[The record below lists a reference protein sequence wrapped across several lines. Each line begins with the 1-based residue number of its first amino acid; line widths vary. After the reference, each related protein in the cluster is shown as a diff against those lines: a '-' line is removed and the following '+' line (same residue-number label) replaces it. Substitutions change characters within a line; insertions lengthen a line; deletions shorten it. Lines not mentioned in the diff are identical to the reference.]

1 MFIIQINNFDLTMNE
16 AMVIFCFNIKTML
29 LFCQFFF
36 KNFFYY
42 IEYYSSINSCP
53 CYQLTLFKNDWIEN
67 GTEPLSHF
75 QNSNTWEFLLH
86 VCIIQNVYRML
97 LFEIL
102 KNARHLMSVDN
113 RLDHGGELVKNG
125 GFWCSVI
132 WNHVEAV
139 QPKKFLKTM

>member
-102 KNARHLMSVDN
+102 KNARHLMSVVIDLIMEESWWRMEGFGVLSFEIMWKLYN
-113 RLDHGGELVKNG
+113 RKN
-125 GFWCSVI
+125 S
-132 WNHVEAV
+132 
-139 QPKKFLKTM
+139 

>member
-1 MFIIQINNFDLTMNE
+1 MKPWSYFASILKQ
-16 AMVIFCFNIKTML
+16 CFS
-29 LFCQFFF
+29 FA
-36 KNFFYY
+36 NFFLKIFFDY

-86 VCIIQNVYRML
+86 VCIVQNVYRML

-102 KNARHLMSVDN
+102 KNADIWWVLIIDLIMEESWWRM
-113 RLDHGGELVKNG
+113 E
-125 GFWCSVI
+125 GFGVLSFEIMWKPY
-132 WNHVEAV
+132 N
-139 QPKKFLKTM
+139 

>member
-1 MFIIQINNFDLTMNE
+1 MKPWSYFASILKQCCSFANFFL
-16 AMVIFCFNIKTML
+16 
-29 LFCQFFF
+29 

-113 RLDHGGELVKNG
+113 RLDHGGELVLVFCHLKSCG
-125 GFWCSVI
+125 SCTTEKI
-132 WNHVEAV
+132 LKDHVGI
-139 QPKKFLKTM
+139 LCC

>member
-1 MFIIQINNFDLTMNE
+1 MNE

-29 LFCQFFF
+29 LFCQFFL

-102 KNARHLMSVDN
+102 KNARHLMSVVIDLIMEESWWRMEGFGVLSFEIMWKLYN
-113 RLDHGGELVKNG
+113 RKN
-125 GFWCSVI
+125 S
-132 WNHVEAV
+132 
-139 QPKKFLKTM
+139 

>member
-1 MFIIQINNFDLTMNE
+1 MNE

-102 KNARHLMSVDN
+102 KNARHLMSVVIDLIMEESWWRMEGFGVLSFEIMWKLYN
-113 RLDHGGELVKNG
+113 RKN
-125 GFWCSVI
+125 S
-132 WNHVEAV
+132 
-139 QPKKFLKTM
+139 

>member
-1 MFIIQINNFDLTMNE
+1 MNE

-29 LFCQFFF
+29 LFCKFFF

-102 KNARHLMSVDN
+102 KNARHLMSVVIDLIMEESWWRMEGFGVLSFEIMWKLYN
-113 RLDHGGELVKNG
+113 RKN
-125 GFWCSVI
+125 S
-132 WNHVEAV
+132 
-139 QPKKFLKTM
+139 